1 MPEKAKKDKLEE
13 KPTEQQAA
21 ENPPPPAPKELTR
34 EQLEELRRKLQ
45 KKFH

>member
-1 MPEKAKKDKLEE
+1 MPAKEKKDKPEE
-13 KPTEQQAA
+13 KPTEPQAT
-21 ENPPPPAPKELTR
+21 ETPPPPAPKELTR